1 LLGKRQDL
9 LKRISEAAA
18 AKGFEWE
25 LARSDGQHDIFRF
38 GDSVQISVP
47 RHREI
52 HELTARANLKA
63 AGPKLGEERRR

>member
-1 LLGKRQDL
+1 MKRQEL

-18 AKGFEWE
+18 AKGIEWE
-25 LARSDGQHDIFRF
+25 LARSGGQHDIFRL

-52 HELTARANLKA
+52 NELTARAILKA
-63 AGPKLGEERRR
+63 AAPELGEEWWR